1 MAAKYPKYDTVP
13 YAEHFEFIPDAT
25 PEERRLALRFL
36 ERRGDLDIAD
46 MLGLLSHGE

>member
-1 MAAKYPKYDTVP
+1 MPKFDTVP
-13 YAEHFEFIPDAT
+13 PSEFFEKIKDAT

-46 MLGLLSHGE
+46 MLGLLNHGE